1 MSEQT
6 GLAAKVIKHW
16 FRNTLFKE
24 RQRNKD
30 SPYNFSVPPTT
41 NLNLEEYE
49 KTGNWKNLTDAE
61 RKSPSAAVATVAG
74 VASCSPHCM
83 HVVITLVCS

>member
-61 RKSPSAAVATVAG
+61 RKSPPVTSPPPR
-74 VASCSPHCM
+74 ASPRVRRTACTS
-83 HVVITLVCS
+83 

>member
-24 RQRNKD
+24 RQKD
-30 SPYNFSVPPTT
+30 KHSPYNFNVPPTT
-41 NLNLEEYE
+41 KIDLEEYE
-49 KTGNWKNLTDAE
+49 KTGNWK
-61 RKSPSAAVATVAG
+61 SSADKKLG
-74 VASCSPHCM
+74 ESKC
-83 HVVITLVCS
+83 